1 VEANGYEI
9 GPGADLTER
18 TTTPVAAGMAAY
30 SKVTPAATGSNPFGQ
45 VVPFIKT
52 GI

>member
-18 TTTPVAAGMAAY
+18 TTTPVAAGMAA
-30 SKVTPAATGSNPFGQ
+30 
-45 VVPFIKT
+45 
-52 GI
+52 